1 MTTTTMMKSNNE
13 KTPSSSTAAAA
24 TATAT
29 TTAPTYARPPPS
41 YTKKLEGVEATP
53 ALKELWILA
62 WNVVANTTT
71 NSNNAS
77 TSATASSISNSNMS
91 TTTSGTNHNT
101 NNVLHEAS
109 RRLTVDEAKRTIL
122 FQSKMATTTESEI
135 SQQNCVPIPI
145 IRAME
150 ALFMMMSH
158 DEVASS
164 SSNKNDDKNKKS
176 PAWLQLQ
183 QELQNSK
190 LVYTPPP
197 VLSAQQQ
204 KERQRFVQ
212 RMDRLQLKDEER
224 HYNKLTS
231 NLKTRASKMAED
243 DAYITTKSM
252 TYAASIGL
260 NMIIA
265 PLSFGCFMYFFAGGI
280 FDFMGWTTT
289 HTHLQPGA
297 AVVDIKRVIV
307 SVISGVAMLFI
318 EMILF
323 VIRTHEMDKAMRHK
337 QAKQARLGGGGGGS
351 GAFGPYS
358 AKTARDFK
366 ED

>member
-1 MTTTTMMKSNNE
+1 MSSTTTTTTMTKSSGKKDIN
-13 KTPSSSTAAAA
+13 PST

-29 TTAPTYARPPPS
+29 SSSPTYARPPLS
-41 YTKKLEGVEATP
+41 YKKKLEGVEATP
-53 ALKELWILA
+53 ALRELWKQVLY
-62 WNVVANTTT
+62 VANSASTAAATT
-71 NSNNAS
+71 NE
-77 TSATASSISNSNMS
+77 TASNS
-91 TTTSGTNHNT
+91 T
-101 NNVLHEAS
+101 NNKNDGKNNIVHEAS
-109 RRLTVDEAKRTIL
+109 RRLTVEEATNIIL
-122 FQSKMATTTESEI
+122 QSKITTEKEI
-135 SQQNCVPIPI
+135 LQQNCVPIPM

-150 ALFMMMSH
+150 ALLMSRH
-158 DEVASS
+158 HVDDAHSS
-164 SSNKNDDKNKKS
+164 CDNTCQ
-176 PAWLQLQ
+176 LLQ
-183 QELQNSK
+183 QALQKSK
-190 LVYTPPP
+190 LVHTQPP
-197 VLSAQQQ
+197 VLTEEQG

-224 HYNKLTS
+224 HYNKLTA
-231 NLKTRASKMAED
+231 NLKTRASKMAD
-243 DAYITTKSM
+243 DDVTTKSM

-280 FDFMGWTTT
+280 FDFMGWT
-289 HTHLQPGA
+289 HLQPGS
-297 AVVDIKRVIV
+297 VVDIKRVIV

-337 QAKQARLGGGGGGS
+337 QAKQTRLHGGAGV